1 MSLDQKITVDASGA
15 LNGVQVL
22 NASIASIGESLDKL
36 NTDLTKTQFAFNSLD
51 KKLVSTLRTA
61 RDAALSLSRAANDAT
76 ASVQKAVSGLASID
90 TAIEKR
96 IDKVKD
102 LRKEL
107 QELAGTVLV
116 GGRQGGGGGN
126 GGNRGIPGPGDGEDS
141 IKRGIARLGDFTRFG
156 EQLARQFAIIAQSRV
171 FFFLKDSIEEA
182 ANAAKTL
189 QERITEIQTIS
200 QAASR
205 TSESWARSLIKVSNE
220 LGRPVVEVADAAY
233 QTLSNNIRGAQNN
246 TEAFV
251 LTVGNFARVTRTSLP
266 GAIDAVSSVLN
277 SYGQTADQASEVTAK
292 LFKGIELGRFR
303 GEELASALGKVA
315 PIASQLGISL
325 DELIASFVVLT
336 DQGQNLNTASTL
348 VLNVLNAL
356 IKPSTDMKKLYTEL
370 GVSSGQ
376 SLTQQLKL
384 AGVLELLG
392 NKAKGATGELADLF
406 TNIRGQRGTVGLTE
420 DIRRF
425 QNALEDIQSSK
436 RSFDIA
442 LQIDQASQNREID
455 QFRNRLKNATITAF
469 GQGLVTL
476 EAGLATIDRKTGLSA
491 NLLNIASA
499 TVSGFL
505 AVETSKFLF
514 NLIQS
519 RQVLQDITVL
529 GPRLTNELQL
539 SGKAALGLSAAF
551 AAAYLVGKQLF
562 DQSQAE
568 VDAIELGNKRLR
580 ERSELAR
587 QINERRQTTAFSSV
601 LEALTNIQRR
611 TAATRRE
618 ITSQFDAARDSV
630 RTSFEQLQGSLS
642 STFER
647 SRQAIQDINR
657 DISRNLN
664 EIDNS
669 RKSLGDFR
677 GNLEKTFLNIKIDIA
692 NPQQQLRILGDE
704 IERLTNKGKG
714 LIIKG
719 GQTPGTQGEEFVRE
733 GRADLQEAVS
743 LARQRAQ
750 VLQAIAR
757 ENGTII
763 SSTVLLNQLEDDTLR
778 ILNAKT
784 QAENTFQQLKKQEV
798 ETLRLQKADEQER
811 LGRLELVV
819 KKYNEIQQKIAAG
832 TIGNDKEFQ
841 RKGVFDPVAVEK
853 ELLSLSAKISD
864 ALFKIDPGASA
875 RFSADLAVN
884 LRKSFDAINLTILD
898 ANAKN
903 NEKLEIQAVEAAK
916 KRQQSI
922 AEVNAALQKSFTV
935 QDDNGLAQASKLLS
949 DAVTITTTFDNTF
962 KAFLSGSKDEIK
974 GRFLFIEQITEIRK
988 QLDLIRGTQA
998 GENGLIQLSPDKLA
1012 QLQAAQIAIERI
1024 RKALDTKTDLGR
1036 QISTNLDQTADDI
1049 RRTLDLTNS
1058 LNVLDRE
1065 SNRVI
1070 QQIFRIETE
1079 GGNALDSSLKRLSA
1093 IAENGAER
1101 IAAALE
1107 VLEGKI
1113 RTSVNN
1119 IPFGGGFSYGGTVQ
1133 GQGMDT
1139 MMAAVRAGETI
1150 LSPGA
1155 SRIFASQIRSAQN
1168 LASIP
1173 YGQSSNV
1180 NVGDV
1185 NVYVSGSSSPEQTV
1199 RQIGQGIRR
1208 EIRRGT
1214 LRLG

>member
-15 LNGVQVL
+15 LTGVQVL
-22 NASIASIGESLDKL
+22 NSTIDSIGTTLEEL
-36 NTDLTKTQFAFNSLD
+36 NTRLGKTQIAFNSLD

-76 ASVQKAVSGLASID
+76 QSVQRAVSGLASID
-90 TAIEKR
+90 NAIEKR
-96 IDKVKD
+96 IDKVKE

-107 QELAGTVLV
+107 QELSGTVLI
-116 GGRQGGGGGN
+116 GGRQGGGGG
-126 GGNRGIPGPGDGEDS
+126 GGGRPGGGLPGDGEDS

-200 QAASR
+200 QSANR
-205 TSESWARSLIKVSNE
+205 TSESWARSLIRVSNE

-246 TEAFV
+246 TEAFL

-336 DQGQNLNTASTL
+336 DQGQNLNTSSTL

-356 IKPSTDMKKLYTEL
+356 IKPSTDMKKLFLEL

-384 AGVLELLG
+384 AGVLDLLAE
-392 NKAKGATGELADLF
+392 KSRGATGELADLF
-406 TNIRGQRGTVGLTE
+406 TNIRGQRGTVGLTQ

-425 QNALEDIQSSK
+425 QNALEDIQNSK

-442 LQIDQASQNREID
+442 LQIDQSSQNREID

-469 GQGLVTL
+469 GQGLVSL
-476 EAGLATIDRKTGLSA
+476 EAGLAKIDRKTGLSE
-491 NLLNIASA
+491 NLLSLASA
-499 TVSGFL
+499 SVGGFL

-539 SGKAALGLSAAF
+539 SGKAALGLSVAF
-551 AAAYLVGKQLF
+551 GAAYLAGLKLF
-562 DQSQAE
+562 GQSQAE
-568 VDAIELGNKRLR
+568 IELIETGNRLLR
-580 ERSELAR
+580 ERSEAALR
-587 QINERRQTTAFSSV
+587 NNNRTQ
-601 LEALTNIQRR
+601 LTNFKSVEQALDNIQKK
-611 TAATRRE
+611 TAATRRD
-618 ITSQFDAARDSV
+618 ITSQFDAARESV

-642 STFER
+642 NTFER

-677 GNLEKTFLNIKIDIA
+677 ANLEKTFLNIKIDIA

-763 SSTVLLNQLEDDTLR
+763 SSTVLLNQLEDDSLR
-778 ILNAKT
+778 ILNAKA
-784 QAENTFQQLKKQEV
+784 QAENEFQRLKKQEV

-811 LGRLELVV
+811 LGRLELTV
-819 KKYNEIQQKIAAG
+819 KKFNEIQQKIAAG
-832 TIGNDKEFQ
+832 TISKDTEFQ
-841 RKGVFDPVAVEK
+841 RKGIFDPAAVEK
-853 ELLSLSAKISD
+853 ELLSLSSKISD

-875 RFSADLAVN
+875 RFSADLATS
-884 LRKSFDAINLTILD
+884 LQRSFAAINLTILD
-898 ANAKN
+898 ENQKRI
-903 NEKLEIQAVEAAK
+903 EKLEVQEREGAK
-916 KRQQSI
+916 RRQQDL
-922 AEVNAALQKSFTV
+922 AEANAALQKSFNV
-935 QDDNGLAQASKLLS
+935 PADKGLANASQQLNNILTLATSNTNIIGELL
-949 DAVTITTTFDNTF
+949 F
-962 KAFLSGSKDEIK
+962 GRQDETRNRQI
-974 GRFLFIEQITEIRK
+974 FINQIQEIRK

-998 GENGLIQLSPDKLA
+998 GPDGIISIREDQLA
-1012 QLQAAQIAIERI
+1012 QLKAAELGLTRIQNAIG
-1024 RKALDTKTDLGR
+1024 TKTTLGSQLR
-1036 QISTNLDQTADDI
+1036 PGLEQTIQDI
-1049 RRTLDLTNS
+1049 QETFKLVNS
-1058 LNVLDRE
+1058 VNVIDRVNNE
-1065 SNRVI
+1065 AI
-1070 QQIFRIETE
+1070 QKIFRIERE
-1079 GGNALDSSLKRLSA
+1079 GGQALESSLNTLSN
-1093 IAENGAER
+1093 ITIQGAEK
-1101 IAAALE
+1101 IAAALNE
-1107 VLEGKI
+1107 LEGRI
-1113 RTSVNN
+1113 RTSVSN

-1139 MMAAVRAGETI
+1139 MLAAVRAGETI

-1185 NVYVSGSSSPEQTV
+1185 NVYVSGNSSPEQTV